1 MSPTPSKRSRSS
13 KQNSAG
19 AAALR
24 RLGALCAALTIFG
37 VSASPSRATA
47 EPGVT
52 VTLDAASP
60 SWAISPDLLSAND
73 GVWHDPNQPAGRGA
87 VVASSNVRMVR
98 WPGGTLG
105 DLYHWHSNTMC
116 KWDADKDARFDR
128 FEQGFVIPNNFDV
141 AITLNYGTDQTCTHG
156 GEPSEAAAWVAYAR
170 KQGYPVRFW
179 TIGNEVY
186 GHWEPDLHA
195 KPHDPVTYA
204 QQVNTGFYPAIHRA
218 DPSAQVGIVV
228 NSPSIDYTDK
238 RWNGIVLSQVQ
249 HYDFVEVHLYWPN
262 AGNYAT
268 DHEVVYAARDVF
280 RAALR
285 GLRSQLAAAG
295 HPDIPIFIGETNSSV
310 LDHPGKQSISI
321 SDGLFYGQELGEAL
335 DAGVAGTAWW
345 ADMEQGCISGGDNS
359 PSLYGWQDFGA
370 IATISDG
377 TWTGCN
383 AKITPPY
390 GTLYPTARVE
400 QVVSTFANA
409 GEHVLPSAVAP
420 SDRDVR
426 AYGATFGSG
435 YAVLLFNLNRDAS
448 IPTTV
453 GVANGSGTMFAATTT
468 TYGRAQYDQSKI
480 GLWSGPDVEQL
491 GLQSLPLQLTLPP
504 WSVTALQLQ

>member
-1 MSPTPSKRSRSS
+1 LVRNYTGRWTLIRPVS
-13 KQNSAG
+13 G
-19 AAALR
+19 IFAALLM
-24 RLGALCAALTIFG
+24 LGLFSL
-37 VSASPSRATA
+37 PSRVAA
-47 EPGVT
+47 EQGVT
-52 VTLDAASP
+52 VTLDAAAP
-60 SWAISPDLLSAND
+60 SWAISPDLLAAND
-73 GVWHDPNQPAGRGA
+73 GVWHDPNEPSGRGA
-87 VVASSNVRMVR
+87 VVASSNVRMIR

-105 DLYHWHSNTMC
+105 DLYHWRTHSMC
-116 KWDADKDARFDR
+116 KWTANKDSRFDE
-128 FEQGFVIPNNFDV
+128 FEQGFVIPNGFDV
-141 AITLNYGTDQTCTHG
+141 AITLNYGTDPTCTHG
-156 GEPSEAAAWVAYAR
+156 GDPSEAAAWVGYAR
-170 KQGYPVRFW
+170 RHGYPVRFW

-204 QQVNTGFYPAIHRA
+204 QQVNTGFYPAIHKA
-218 DPSAQVGIVV
+218 DPTAQVGIVV
-228 NSPSIDYTDK
+228 NTPSIGDPDQ
-238 RWNGIVLSQVQ
+238 RWNGIVLSQVKQ
-249 HYDFVEVHLYWPN
+249 YDFVEVHLYWPN

-268 DHEVVYAARDVF
+268 DNEVVFGARDVF
-280 RAALR
+280 RKALAALR
-285 GLRSQLAAAG
+285 GQLAAAG

-310 LDHPGKQSISI
+310 LDRPGKQSISI
-321 SDGLFYGQELGEAL
+321 TDGLFYGQELGEAL

-359 PSLYGWQDFGA
+359 PSLYGWQEFGA

-409 GEHVLPSAVAP
+409 GEHVLPATVTP
-420 SDRDVR
+420 SDHDVR

-435 YAVLLFNLNRDAS
+435 YAMLLFNLNKEAS
-448 IPTTV
+448 IATTV
-453 GVANGSGTMFAATTT
+453 GVTNGSGTTFAATTS
-468 TYGRAQYDQSKI
+468 TYGRAQYDQSEY
-480 GLWSGPDVEQL
+480 GVWAGPEVDQL
-491 GLQSLPLQLTLPP
+491 GLQTLPMQITLPP